1 MEQTVS
7 GEWISLSETQIN
19 ELWNIYYTTQ
29 DFSNTLALGILQEI
43 GAADFEPE
51 PRVPIQ
57 FRSLEQRNNK
67 TNDEQPLLGVWPNPA
82 STSAWLHYPIEADD
96 HGTIEVYD
104 PQGRLLNSFQPSTSG
119 LVELS
124 LAHYESGIYIVKL
137 VAFNKIVETIKF
149 TVVSQN

>member
-57 FRSLEQRNNK
+57 FRSLEQRHNK
-67 TNDEQPLLGVWPNPA
+67 TDDKLPLLGVWPNPA
-82 STSAWLHYPIEADD
+82 SGSAWLHYPVEADD
-96 HGTIEVYD
+96 HATFELYS
-104 PQGRLLNSFQPSTSG
+104 PQGQLLQSFKPNNNG
-119 LVELS
+119 LVELDIRQHS
-124 LAHYESGIYIVKL
+124 SGIYLIRL
-137 VAFNKIVETIKF
+137 LAFNRVVDQIKL
-149 TVVSQN
+149 TVINEN